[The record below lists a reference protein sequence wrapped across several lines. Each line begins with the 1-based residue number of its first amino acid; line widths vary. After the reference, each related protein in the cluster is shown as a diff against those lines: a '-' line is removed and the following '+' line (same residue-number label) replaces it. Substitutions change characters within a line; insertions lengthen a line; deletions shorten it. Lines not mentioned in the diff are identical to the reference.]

1 MEFPPLTQSLLKE
14 LVPCWLSR
22 LPPCVQAVNLV
33 AYNMANITVLLR
45 GDIFFFPLYLVQARS
60 HLARAFIFR
69 SLEELHRHSVECFY
83 IHAGTF
89 LCIFSRCSAIA
100 NCGNHICTPQSVSE
114 EKGNNW
120 SSSCFCSLGFSFNS
134 YVAVGTGC

>member
-45 GDIFFFPLYLVQARS
+45 GDIFFF
-60 HLARAFIFR
+60 
-69 SLEELHRHSVECFY
+69 SLSSASSITSCKSVHFQV
-83 IHAGTF
+83 T
-89 LCIFSRCSAIA
+89 
-100 NCGNHICTPQSVSE
+100 
-114 EKGNNW
+114 
-120 SSSCFCSLGFSFNS
+120 
-134 YVAVGTGC
+134 